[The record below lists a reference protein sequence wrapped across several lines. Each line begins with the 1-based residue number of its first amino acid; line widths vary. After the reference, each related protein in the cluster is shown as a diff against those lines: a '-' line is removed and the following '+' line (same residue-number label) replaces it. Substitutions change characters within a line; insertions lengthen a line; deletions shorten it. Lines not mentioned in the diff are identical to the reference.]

1 MKFSI
6 IIESHLDIERI
17 LPLLGK
23 IHFKQKEGMYIFYRI
38 VSICKSSEG
47 KDFKKCMRFYKIKAP
62 FSSWVKDEDGDIHQK
77 ETLPHFFE
85 EELFRNPVEMILL
98 LGQTPIAQQCNE
110 IAKKYK
116 IKVALLDNQETNSE
130 LQFTTDLRF
139 SYRNDNDYDQFIQEI
154 VTLYK
159 L

>member
-6 IIESHLDIERI
+6 IIESHLDLERI
-17 LPLLGK
+17 LPLLEK
-23 IHFKQKEGMYIFYRI
+23 IQHKQKEGKYLFYRM
-38 VSICKSSEG
+38 VCICKFHEG
-47 KDFKKCMRFYKIKAP
+47 KDLKKCMRLYKVKVP
-62 FSSWVKDEDGDIHQK
+62 YSSWEKDENGDILQK
-77 ETLPHFFE
+77 ESLPHFFE

-98 LGQTPIAQQCNE
+98 LGRTPIAQQCNE

-116 IKVALLDNQETNSE
+116 IKVALLDDQETNSE

-139 SYRNDNDYDQFIQEI
+139 SYRNDEDYDQFIQEI
-154 VTLYK
+154 VTLYQ